1 MTDIDSIIK
10 AAADKYGVSSE
21 ALRAIAKIESNNNP
35 LADNQTSSAGG
46 LFQFTDGTASGY
58 GLTGNSRYEAAAAAD
73 AAARLARDNAAALS
87 KALGRAPTPAELYLA
102 HQQGAA
108 GAKALLANPGA
119 SAVDVLE
126 KVYGSREKAIRA
138 ILQNGG
144 TATMTAGDFSKKWTD
159 KADKVLGTL
168 PKSAIEYNSE
178 GKPIDPKT
186 GFLMDK
192 ADPRYEAAMTRVA
205 PGSPKPMPQSA
216 ASAARARAADIAKR
230 TGGLS
235 PTERAE
241 AKAGLSGGMSPT
253 ARDEARAPVA
263 APARPVATGGLSPD
277 ARDEAKAAMLKPTK
291 LNNEKPVVASAPMD
305 GVGPGATFKG
315 VQAFAASGKP
325 AAASGGYKTTG
336 AVAGSVQM
344 PSGARPSS
352 VPAPVKTGGKSP
364 TERDE
369 AKVAGSPK
377 PATIAGP
384 AGMKPLAAPAPLKT
398 SAGSPSYKNVS
409 VLNPA
414 YDEWA
419 KKYGDGSQI
428 QTAATGG
435 MITKDQLAAIQS
447 TGGVPKPAAAS
458 APKAPPK
465 YIQKRV
471 AVPGAAA
478 RPVQRP
484 APAVAPKV
492 SIAAQQAASIAKQ
505 ERDNAMGAGGN
516 AEDRRAYQQ
525 KQHDQAMYGNI
536 TRSLL

>member
-1 MTDIDSIIK
+1 MSDQTLDLIRQKEGYSSKAYWDVTAWRIGYGSDTMTDAAGNVVPVTKNSVTTRADAERDLARRVPEFQKSGVIKYVGKDAWDKLSPAAK
-10 AAADKYGVSSE
+10 AAITSVAYNYGSLSGLPSLVAAVQTGDPASISK
-21 ALRAIAKIESNNNP
+21 AIADRG
-35 LADNQTSSAGG
+35 ADNGGVNKERRSA
-46 LFQFTDGTASGY
+46 
-58 GLTGNSRYEAAAAAD
+58 EAALVLNGGSAAAED
-73 AAARLARDNAAALS
+73 F
-87 KALGRAPTPAELYLA
+87 
-102 HQQGAA
+102 
-108 GAKALLANPGA
+108 
-119 SAVDVLE
+119 
-126 KVYGSREKAIRA
+126 
-138 ILQNGG
+138 
-144 TATMTAGDFSKKWTD
+144 TA
-159 KADKVLGTL
+159 
-168 PKSAIEYNSE
+168 E

-241 AKAGLSGGMSPT
+241 ARAGLSGGMSPA

-277 ARDEAKAAMLKPTK
+277 ARDEARAAMLKPTK
-291 LNNEKPVVASAPMD
+291 LNNEKPVVAPAPMD

-325 AAASGGYKTTG
+325 AAVSGGYKTTG

-369 AKVAGSPK
+369 AKAASSPK

-398 SAGSPSYKNVS
+398 GVGSPSYKNVS

-435 MITKDQLAAIQS
+435 MITKNQLAAIQS
-447 TGGVPKPAAAS
+447 TGGVPKPAAVS
-458 APKAPPK
+458 VPKAPPK
-465 YIQKRV
+465 YIQKRI

-484 APAVAPKV
+484 SPAVAPKV

-525 KQHDQAMYGNI
+525 QQHDQAMYGNI
-536 TRSLL
+536 TRSLV